1 MDRLLNVVTGFSL
14 VLIALVL
21 ASVRREHIRVEYS
34 VSWLLAGAALLILS
48 RWRSLDQQLAN
59 ALGTP
64 DVAIALLM
72 ASGAVFVM
80 VLYRLSLRISGL
92 KDSNIKLAQRVAIL
106 EYRLES
112 LGEKMDEKSKTPS
125 GASPGIG

>member
-1 MDRLLNVVTGFSL
+1 MDRLLNVIFGFSL

-34 VSWLLAGAALLILS
+34 VSWVLAGAVLLVLS
-48 RWRSLDQQLAN
+48 RWRALDQKLAEG
-59 ALGTP
+59 LGAP
-64 DVAIALLM
+64 DVAVALLM

-112 LGEKMDEKSKTPS
+112 IAEKDEK
-125 GASPGIG
+125 I

>member
-1 MDRLLNVVTGFSL
+1 MDRVLNIIAGFSL
-14 VLIALVL
+14 VLIATVL

-34 VSWLLAGAALLILS
+34 VSWLVAGAALFLLS
-48 RWRSLDQQLAN
+48 QWRAFDRQLAV
-59 ALGTP
+59 ALGTS
-64 DVAIALLM
+64 DVAVALLM

-106 EYRLES
+106 EYRLDT
-112 LGEKMDEKSKTPS
+112 LDEKTKT
-125 GASPGIG
+125 ASAG

>member
-1 MDRLLNVVTGFSL
+1 MTMDRLLNVITGFSL

-34 VSWLLAGAALLILS
+34 VSWLLAGSLLLALS
-48 RWRSLDQQLAN
+48 RWRALDEKLAA
-59 ALGTP
+59 ALGAP
-64 DVAIALLM
+64 DVAVALLM

-92 KDSNIKLAQRVAIL
+92 KYSNIKLAQRVAIL

-112 LGEKMDEKSKTPS
+112 ITENQDEEIKTPS
-125 GASPGIG
+125 A